1 MCFLCLASSTVPRF
15 CRSAGLFSE
24 HAVNTLR
31 SLGSDLDAGGS
42 PDYSLG
48 FFYKQPL
55 PCPDLCFSGS
65 RAARAHSKY
74 AELVSDFA
82 MWSVATYRDISNT
95 SLNSF
100 DSCYSHFADDKP
112 ELVLGHTQLDAVEP
126 DSLV

>member
-1 MCFLCLASSTVPRF
+1 MWFLCLASSTVPRF

-24 HAVNTLR
+24 HAVNSLP

-42 PDYSLG
+42 PDHSLG

-55 PCPDLCFSGS
+55 PSPDLCFSRSG
-65 RAARAHSKY
+65 AARAHSRY
-74 AELVSDFA
+74 AELGSDFA

-112 ELVLGHTQLDAVEP
+112 QLMLGHT
-126 DSLV
+126 